1 MEKTVMDWASILE
14 AYHEESVERH
24 DIDAKKVCHFG
35 ISPLDDALGGILP
48 NDLVVIGAD
57 SGAGKSEMALQI
69 AQHNAANGKRVILY
83 FLEGGHVEAMARMK
97 WRDMVR
103 EYFLNHR
110 GCNVDLDYRRWR
122 MNAMNEVDTKILLNI
137 EAEVRNQYK
146 EKYGDRL
153 HIYEMEAEFTLAHLL
168 TSMTGFCSFDNAVNH
183 KPYFDIDMMI
193 IDHLQY
199 FSFPQ
204 GEKEIESITN
214 IMRKVKSITQFHKVP
229 VVLVSHLRK
238 KFRERG
244 LPDQEDFYGSSN
256 IPKIASMAIT
266 ISPDRDGIDF
276 AKDLYPTFIRICK
289 CRTGVSPSLAIRCNF
304 NLHKREYEENYT
316 LHRVNGVGEVQADS
330 IPSLQLPRWAKRPV
344 EITED
349 EAARRYGA

>member
-1 MEKTVMDWASILE
+1 MEKAIMDWASISE
-14 AYHEESVERH
+14 AYHEESAERH
-24 DIDAKKVCHFG
+24 AIEPGKVCNFG

-69 AQHNAANGKRVILY
+69 AQHNAAKGKRVILY
-83 FLEGGHVEAMARMK
+83 FLEGGHIEAVARMK
-97 WRDMVR
+97 WRDMIR

-110 GCNVDLDYRRWR
+110 GCNVELDYRRWR
-122 MNAMNEVDTKILLNI
+122 MNALSDIDNKILLHV
-137 EAEVRNQYK
+137 EAAVYNQYK

-153 HIYEMEAEFTLAHLL
+153 HIYEMSEEFTLGHLL
-168 TSMTGFCSFDNAVNH
+168 TSMTGFCSFDNAINH
-183 KPYFDIDMMI
+183 NPYFDVDMMI

-214 IMRKVKSITQFHKVP
+214 IMRKVKSITQFYNVP

-256 IPKIASMAIT
+256 ITKIASMAIT
-266 ISPDRDGIDF
+266 ISPDREGIDF
-276 AKDLYPTFIRICK
+276 SQEIYPTFIRICK
-289 CRTGVSPSLAIRCNF
+289 CRTGISPSLAIRCNF
-304 NLHKREYEENYT
+304 NLNSREYDEKYT
-316 LHRVNGVGEVQADS
+316 LHRVNGVGEVQDE
-330 IPSLQLPRWAKRPV
+330 SLSVNQMPMWARC
-344 EITED
+344 
-349 EAARRYGA
+349 